1 MLDKRE
7 LKEMS
12 RKDLEKLQAAVQK
25 ALSAAKARDQ
35 RQAKKA
41 AAKAAAEFGF
51 SLGEIAEAPSAKA
64 SSTKKKTKRAGK
76 QARPAYAN
84 PDMSTQTWSGRGR
97 KPNWF
102 VAHVENGVTPD
113 AMRVE
118 K

>member
-1 MLDKRE
+1 
-7 LKEMS
+7 MS
-12 RKDLEKLQAAVQK
+12 HKDLEKLQAAVQK

-51 SLGEIAEAPSAKA
+51 SLGEIAKA

-76 QARPAYAN
+76 QARRAYAN
-84 PDMSTQTWSGRGR
+84 PDMPTQTWSGRGR

-102 VAHVENGVTPD
+102 VTHVENGVTPD